1 MTEEGRDKGAL
12 LVAGGGLWYIFF
24 SLQASGALIL
34 YREHGA
40 DTSLAE
46 NPEARTV
53 EVAALQNRHL
63 TLSNLL
69 CFQLQ

>member
-12 LVAGGGLWYIFF
+12 LVAGGGLRYIF

-40 DTSLAE
+40 NTSLAE